1 MPLAQRI
8 VDRPQRRGWIRR
20 LSNRATNHHIVY
32 PSFLSLL
39 RSHNSPLIAS
49 VAALRTN
56 PRGHQL
62 KRLPQLMLKAHRLR
76 AEHTTPSRPQRWV
89 SAASFA
95 A

>member
-8 VDRPQRRGWIRR
+8 VNRPQRRGWIRR

-56 PRGHQL
+56 PRVTSLNACPSSCL
-62 KRLPQLMLKAHRLR
+62 KRTAS